1 MPLTCDVT
9 RDTPRAPP
17 RGVRADA
24 AMYFFPATSAAAQ
37 DGDDADVFGNPVR
50 RLVGPNA
57 SWWMEEL
64 ACCLCGCLATG
75 PMFIVIGMVFLV
87 RARAA
92 NAFARSS
99 RRGAGR

>member
-1 MPLTCDVT
+1 MS
-9 RDTPRAPP
+9 
-17 RGVRADA
+17 
-24 AMYFFPATSAAAQ
+24 FFPATSAAA

-75 PMFIVIGMVFLV
+75 PMFIIIGMVFLV
-87 RARAA
+87 RP
-92 NAFARSS
+92 
-99 RRGAGR
+99 RGPHDR